1 MNTITSAIQ
10 HVMSAM
16 EATPIN
22 GQNYRWK
29 PNERKNNALDLD
41 IYGLTSISSVMFL
54 AREMVIEPKVTVSL
68 S

>member
-1 MNTITSAIQ
+1 
-10 HVMSAM
+10 MSAM
-16 EATPIN
+16 EATPNN